1 MRPVNINRI
10 SPVVPVRDVQR
21 TAAFYERHLGFRTA
35 FVTDDGTYSIV
46 ARDGQAIHLTCA
58 DGDERTLRATAN
70 NISFVL
76 TTESID
82 ALWAAVQASD
92 PPTKVRAL
100 EMKPWGVREFH
111 ILDPDGCL
119 LRFAEAG

>member
-1 MRPVNINRI
+1 MASARISGI
-10 SPVVPVRDVQR
+10 SPVVPVRDVR
-21 TAAFYERHLGFRTA
+21 ATASFYERHLRFRTV
-35 FVTDDGTYSIV
+35 FVTDDASYGIV

-58 DGDERTLRATAN
+58 ADDEQTLHATAN
-70 NISFVL
+70 NISFFLAV
-76 TTESID
+76 EDID
-82 ALWAAVQASD
+82 ALWADVQASA

-119 LRFAEAG
+119 LRFGEAS